1 MINSMYI
8 MIFVSVGVM
17 FLIAILLI
25 ALIISDAK
33 RGNIHGVFCF
43 EDGTKLIVNTGFSV
57 TYHIS
62 DIQNIVFI

>member
-8 MIFVSVGVM
+8 MIFVSVGVI

-33 RGNIHGVFCF
+33 RGNIHSVFCF